1 MSDKEIV
8 QYYGQIWGNVKHM
21 KSYVKELRERY
32 KKENEVKADFKP
44 IHFFNHSTNESFQII
59 TREGLIDWVNDFT
72 ENHNAFDTY
81 EELKERCLEENED
94 E

>member
-1 MSDKEIV
+1 MMNEYNNVAVCNITFYKFDDDGNELLNEDGTMTDKEIV

-32 KKENEVKADFKP
+32 KKED
-44 IHFFNHSTNESFQII
+44 
-59 TREGLIDWVNDFT
+59 
-72 ENHNAFDTY
+72 
-81 EELKERCLEENED
+81 ED